1 MMEPGC
7 RENTSMLVCSV
18 LHTPETR
25 LHTQK
30 IMMNATAVEQRNNAC
45 EGSSSLQSGLF
56 ALQMQM
62 GL

>member
-7 RENTSMLVCSV
+7 KENTSMLVCSV
-18 LHTPETR
+18 LHTPEPR

-30 IMMNATAVEQRNNAC
+30 IMMNATAGERRNNAC
-45 EGSSSLQSGLF
+45 EGSSSLQPGLF
-56 ALQMQM
+56 ALQMQT